1 MADEGTAL
9 MDVKINEYRDDQ
21 FLRLYKWNLIAGI
34 LHLIQSIIQL
44 ILVISVDNFN
54 EFRIPIYSYYW
65 IPDRDS
71 EGNVVNLVINQDQL
85 SLSRIGFLVWI
96 FFLLS
101 AAFHFIIISPIY
113 WDVYKY
119 QINNGRNYLRW
130 IEYSISST
138 LMILYV
144 HIHIYFIFC
153 VWILISYI
161 VFDIRRIIV
170 LLFGGLDIGLLI
182 TVGLSNATM
191 NLLGLF
197 QEKYNKIRDIT
208 WNVDWLPFNLGC
220 LIGFGPWIVVIIKI
234 IGSQINDGDSLPGFV
249 WGVLIGYFI
258 FFNTFPINMFLQY
271 KKISYWKDY
280 LFGEWCYILLS
291 LASKTLLGWLVF
303 GGLNQP
309 NDYSQ

>member
-1 MADEGTAL
+1 MADEGTPL
-9 MDVKINEYRDDQ
+9 VDIKVNEYRDDQ
-21 FLRLYKWNLIAGI
+21 FLRLYKWNFIAGI

-138 LMILYV
+138 LMIL
-144 HIHIYFIFC
+144 
-153 VWILISYI
+153 
-161 VFDIRRIIV
+161 IIV

-271 KKISYWKDY
+271 KRVGYWKDY
-280 LFGEWCYILLS
+280 IFGEWCYIILS

-309 NDYSQ
+309 NNY